1 VGDFM
6 TELRLTAKR
15 VTVVVLLAVLSI
27 SLAGRVTR
35 AQEVRY
41 RSIKAEPFRVHCR
54 NTGYDGQVRAGR

>member
-1 VGDFM
+1 MGDLM
-6 TELRLTAKR
+6 TEVSVSVKR

-41 RSIKAEPFRVHCR
+41 HSIKAEPFRVHCR